1 MATDTILSADEQF
14 VQMRLLGNEF
24 CTCLWRGKKSMVSDE
39 EKKKIGAL
47 HLEISHSKAPVRA
60 VDQEPTRKKVVE

>member
-1 MATDTILSADEQF
+1 MNFALASGGA
-14 VQMRLLGNEF
+14 
-24 CTCLWRGKKSMVSDE
+24 KKSMVLDE
-39 EKKKIGAL
+39 EKKEIGAP

>member
-1 MATDTILSADEQF
+1 
-14 VQMRLLGNEF
+14 
-24 CTCLWRGKKSMVSDE
+24 MVLDK
-39 EKKKIGAL
+39 EKKEIGAP